1 MSLQNPAKKRK
12 KKSAGEAVKN
22 SVSVNTV
29 LANKVMKL
37 QGYKTDDGRYPH
49 VKPEISLIQIKE
61 VLPDGAVDGLNP
73 KFSLVSSV
81 DELIRCV
88 VVVVLLVMFK
98 MCVPSCAATASHRQ
112 LHNRHHFSAKWQ
124 VVLYVMICSCQVRS
138 D

>member
-12 KKSAGEAVKN
+12 KRSAGEAVKN

-88 VVVVLLVMFK
+88 VVVLLVMFK

>member
-12 KKSAGEAVKN
+12 KKSVGEAAKN
-22 SVSVNTV
+22 SVSGNTV
-29 LANKVMKL
+29 LANKIMKL

-49 VKPEISLIQIKE
+49 VKPEISLIQMKE
-61 VLPDGAVDGLNP
+61 VIPDGPVDGLNP

-88 VVVVLLVMFK
+88 VAVLLVMFK
-98 MCVPSCAATASHRQ
+98 LCVPSCAATASHRQ
-112 LHNRHHFSAKWQ
+112 LRDRHHFSTKWQ
-124 VVLYVMICSCQVRS
+124 VVLYVTICSWQVHS